1 MHGFFAS
8 FKPILK
14 RLKKY
19 RIEVFLLSV
28 ATIITIITFGIYL
41 ASRSNPVENS
51 SEIQSEIETPLLHQK
66 IIIDIDGAVGKP
78 GVYEVSTSA
87 RLQDA
92 LNLAHGL
99 IEEADKIFFSR
110 NFNRARLLSDQ
121 EKIYIPFSWEVDSGI
136 FVENARTLDYSSP
149 IVPVNNSSTTN
160 TSQSPIIINLN
171 TASAE
176 ELDTLPGVGAVT
188 VGKIINNRP
197 YQTIDELLTKKVVNK
212 NVFENIKNSITVNQ

>member
-19 RIEVFLLSV
+19 RIEIILLSF

-41 ASRSNPVENS
+41 ASRSVPTENDPEINSGTDITPVRQN
-51 SEIQSEIETPLLHQK
+51 IM
-66 IIIDIDGAVGKP
+66 IDIAGAVEKP
-78 GVYEVSTSA
+78 GVYETSSSA

-99 IEEADKIFFSR
+99 TEEADKIFFSR

-121 EKIYIPFSWEVDSGI
+121 EKIYIPFSWEINTGI
-136 FVENARTLDYSSP
+136 FVENARTLDYSTP
-149 IVPVNNSSTTN
+149 IIPINNSSVIN
-160 TSQSPIIINLN
+160 TDQSAITINLN
-171 TASAE
+171 TASPE

-197 YQTIDELLTKKVVNK
+197 YSTIEDLLNKKIMNK
-212 NVFENIKNSITVNQ
+212 GVFENIKGLISL